1 MADRRARQSLWI
13 RGLWVGAGVLGGA
26 ALARW
31 QLARWF
37 TPQPSYELE
46 QRIGEL
52 EIRVYDAHWVAETT
66 VSDASWEQALS
77 EGFRRLA
84 RYIFGDNRPSP
95 FQSDRAAKPSPTA
108 LREPRRSDDHDDPG
122 YVIPMPV
129 PTVARREPRWETI
142 AMTSPVNVST
152 AGERSYTI
160 AFNLPEGRTL
170 ASLPAPNDE
179 RVRLERRPR
188 RRMAVTR
195 FRGAYSGPRVAA
207 KFSELLARVRGAGLG
222 YRGSPEFAG
231 YGPPSTLPFLRRNE
245 IWVELEPN

>member
-1 MADRRARQSLWI
+1 M
-13 RGLWVGAGVLGGA
+13 LGGA
-26 ALARW
+26 ALTRW

-46 QRIGEL
+46 QRLGDL

-66 VSDASWEQALS
+66 VSDASWDQALD

-95 FQSDRAAKPSPTA
+95 FQSNQSAKPHAPLGA
-108 LREPRRSDDHDDPG
+108 PRRSDDRHDPG
-122 YVIPMPV
+122 YNIPMPV
-129 PTVARREPRWETI
+129 PTIARFEPRRETI

-152 AGERSYTI
+152 HDERSYTV

-188 RRMAVTR
+188 RRVAVTR
-195 FRGAYSGPRVAA
+195 FRGAYSGPRVASH
-207 KFSELLARVRGAGLG
+207 FSELLARVRSAGLR

-231 YGPPSTLPFLRRNE
+231 YDPPSTLPFLRRNE
-245 IWVELEPN
+245 IWLELDLN

>member
-1 MADRRARQSLWI
+1 MANRETQKW
-13 RGLWVGAGVLGGA
+13 LWVGAGVLGGA

-46 QRIGEL
+46 QRIGDL
-52 EIRVYDAHWVAETT
+52 EIRVYGAHWVAETT
-66 VSDASWEQALS
+66 VSDASWEQALN

-84 RYIFGDNRPSP
+84 RYIFGENRPSP
-95 FQSDRAAKPSPTA
+95 FQADRRVAPSPTA
-108 LREPRRSDDHDDPG
+108 LREPRRSDDDNHPG
-122 YVIPMPV
+122 YTIPMPV
-129 PTVARREPRWETI
+129 PTSAWPAPSRETI

-152 AGERSYTI
+152 QGERSYTI

-188 RRMAVTR
+188 RRVAVTR
-195 FRGAYSGPRVAA
+195 FGGRYSGPRVAA
-207 KFSELLARVRGAGLG
+207 KFSELLARVRSAGLA

-231 YGPPSTLPFLRRNE
+231 YDPPSTLPFLRRNE
-245 IWVELEPN
+245 IWVELDPN

>member
-1 MADRRARQSLWI
+1 MANRQARHWFWI
-13 RGLWVGAGVLGGA
+13 GAGVLGGA
-26 ALARW
+26 ALTRW

-46 QRIGEL
+46 RRIGDV
-52 EIRVYDAHWVAETT
+52 EIRVYDARWVAETT
-66 VSDASWEQALS
+66 ISDASWDQALN

-95 FQSDRAAKPSPTA
+95 F
-108 LREPRRSDDHDDPG
+108 RSDQFTTSSAERPAASRRGDDGNDAG

-129 PTVARREPRWETI
+129 PMSPRSEPRHELI

-152 AGERSYTI
+152 QGERSYTI

-188 RRMAVTR
+188 RRVAVTR
-195 FRGAYSGPRVAA
+195 VRGNNSRPRVAS
-207 KFSELLARVRGAGLG
+207 KLSELLARVRSAGLG

-231 YGPPSTLPFLRRNE
+231 YDPPTTLPFLRRNE
-245 IWVELEPN
+245 IWLELDPN

>member
-1 MADRRARQSLWI
+1 
-13 RGLWVGAGVLGGA
+13 VGAGVLAGA

-46 QRIGEL
+46 QRIGDL
-52 EIRVYDAHWVAETT
+52 EIRIYDAHWVAETT
-66 VSDASWEQALS
+66 VSDASWDQALN

-95 FQSDRAAKPSPTA
+95 FQSDRAPRPSPTA
-108 LREPRRSDDHDDPG
+108 LRQPRRPDDSSDSG
-122 YVIPMPV
+122 YSIPMPV
-129 PTVARREPRWETI
+129 PTVARFEPRRELI

-152 AGERSYTI
+152 EGERSYTI

-188 RRMAVTR
+188 RRVAVTR
-195 FRGAYSGPRVAA
+195 FRGNYSGPRVAA
-207 KFSELLARVRGAGLG
+207 QFSELLARVRRAGLG

-231 YGPPSTLPFLRRNE
+231 YDPPTTLPFLRRNE
-245 IWVELEPN
+245 IWVELDPN

>member
-1 MADRRARQSLWI
+1 MA
-13 RGLWVGAGVLGGA
+13 GA

-37 TPQPSYELE
+37 TPQPSFELE
-46 QRIGEL
+46 QRIGDL

-66 VSDASWEQALS
+66 VSDASWEGALN

-95 FQSDRAAKPSPTA
+95 FQSDRSPKPSRTA
-108 LREPRRSDDHDDPG
+108 LRQPRRSDDANDPG
-122 YVIPMPV
+122 YSIPMPV
-129 PTVARREPRWETI
+129 PTVARFEARRETI

-152 AGERSYTI
+152 QGDRSYTI
-160 AFNLPEGRTL
+160 AFNLPEGCTL

-188 RRMAVTR
+188 RRVAVTR
-195 FRGAYSGPRVAA
+195 FRGTYSGPRVAA
-207 KFSELLARVRGAGLG
+207 QFSELLARVRRAGLG

-231 YGPPSTLPFLRRNE
+231 YDPPTTLPFLRRNE
-245 IWVELEPN
+245 VWVELDPN